1 MDGAGSGSVT
11 LKTLSCANTTK
22 KLGKEVTEEVIT
34 SFSSIHLQPTKM
46 SCIGLEEELVC
57 KFLVT

>member
-22 KLGKEVTEEVIT
+22 KLEKEVTEEVIT
-34 SFSSIHLQPTKM
+34 SFSS
-46 SCIGLEEELVC
+46 SLESEC
-57 KFLVT
+57 VTSQFGFKRFG